1 MFDDKSR
8 YKNQEQYIVK
18 DRRGRT
24 VKVVSVPDAPVQS
37 TLGYHLLKQGER
49 VDHFAAKYINN
60 PAGFWRI
67 CALNDALLPE
77 AMTEQKEIAIP
88 VK

>member
-8 YKNQEQYIVK
+8 YKNQGQYAVK
-18 DRRGRT
+18 DGRGRL
-24 VKVVSVPDAPVQS
+24 VKVVGVPDALVQN

-49 VDHFAAKYINN
+49 VDHLAAKYINN

-67 CALNDALLPE
+67 GQLNDAMLPE
-77 AMTEQKEIAIP
+77 AMTEQKEVAIP